1 MRKSKKVNERSVKK
15 KRRRSL
21 KKSKVKQTKR
31 KIKSKR
37 NIFDGTTAEELK
49 LIENEISNVLKNIEE
64 IQRSGEEDRYVL
76 ILHEFHM
83 NLVKLYKELER
94 LLANYDTVSQV
105 QEEKTDES
113 TVETDENE
121 QKVDTDT

>member
-94 LLANYDTVSQV
+94 LLANYDSVSQV